1 MVEEPVSLERAW
13 IGVSA
18 ISTSYV
24 IFSRPSVL
32 CPLFSAAMHDSSAAP
47 FPSFLWGVGSLFLF
61 LVVGGCGGGNTYS
74 FDEGR
79 VAQRFLPTERSVDTH
94 PDSLEA
100 LTIKEEEGKVQYELE
115 RDYESLIRKWS
126 SSFQSVGA
134 GRSHRGMSYATF
146 WSLEVS
152 LASLQPEM
160 GVLTLRKE
168 KAYEMIERR
177 KEEYS
182 KTIQI
187 DVYWF
192 EGGNA
197 LLTGP
202 NARTELQVADSTYRP
217 EREEHSPLREAF
229 LGGGGTALYRR
240 NTFYF
245 SRIVD
250 GRDILEDVQGMQLE
264 IRRTGGGTSQ
274 RFAWSWGDTMSAQ
287 QNEEGDPG
295 SRHR

>member
-1 MVEEPVSLERAW
+1 MNV
-13 IGVSA
+13 
-18 ISTSYV
+18 
-24 IFSRPSVL
+24 
-32 CPLFSAAMHDSSAAP
+32 SSAAP
-47 FPSFLWGVGSLFLF
+47 SASLPWIIGSLFLF
-61 LVVGGCGGGNTYS
+61 LVVGGCGGGDTYS
-74 FDEGR
+74 FDEGQ
-79 VAQRFLPTERSVDTH
+79 VAQRFLPSERKVDTH

-100 LTIKEEEGKVQYELE
+100 LTIEEEEGKVQYNLE
-115 RDYESLIRKWS
+115 HDYEALIRKWS

-134 GRSHRGMSYATF
+134 GRSRRGMSYATF
-146 WSLEVS
+146 WSLELS

-177 KEEYS
+177 KEEYLE
-182 KTIQI
+182 TIQI

-245 SRIVD
+245 PRIVD
-250 GRDILEDVQGMQLE
+250 GRDVLADAQGMQLE
-264 IRRTGGGTSQ
+264 IRRTGGGVSQ
-274 RFAWSWGDTMSAQ
+274 QFAWRWGEKTAANRKEGQGEQPATDTAQ
-287 QNEEGDPG
+287 
-295 SRHR
+295 